1 MTDLLLEMKGIC
13 KSFPGV
19 KVLDQVELIVRPGE
33 LVALMGEN
41 GAGKS
46 TLMKILGGI
55 YTKDSGSITVKG
67 QPVPEM
73 TTKLAAELGIGIIHQ
88 ELNLISHLS
97 VAENIFLGRE
107 FTYGKTKLVNWKK
120 LRQEAKVYLDKL
132 GIQVDPDTR
141 VGDLSVGQQQMIE
154 IAKALSL
161 QADILVLDEPT
172 AALTN
177 REIDALFEVI
187 FSLKNKGVG
196 MIYISHRMEE
206 IFQVSDRITVLR
218 DGQYVGTKVTAETN
232 MDELVKMMVGREITD
247 RFPKVKVSLGE
258 EKLRVD
264 HLSVKGKL
272 TDISFAVKAGE
283 ILGFAGLM
291 GAGRSEVAKAI
302 FGLERLEAGSIK
314 VEGRSV
320 AINKPKDA
328 IAAGIAFVTEDRK
341 EEGLVLSLS
350 VRENIALPN
359 LSSLSS
365 FGVLHKQ
372 KEVQLARETID
383 KLVVKTHSS
392 EQRVGSL
399 SGGNQQK
406 VVIGKWLAT
415 APKILILDEPTRGVD
430 IGAKKEIYD
439 LMNRL
444 AQEGVAIIM
453 ISSELPEV
461 LGMSDRIIVMHE
473 GKITGEFSREEAT
486 QESIMHAATGGGH
499 FIASTNETNVY
510 A

>member
-19 KVLDQVELIVRPGE
+19 KVLDQVELTVRPGE

-55 YTKDSGSITVKG
+55 YTKDSGTITVKG
-67 QPVPEM
+67 QSVPEM

-107 FTYGKTKLVNWKK
+107 FTYGKTKFINWKK
-120 LRQEAKVYLDKL
+120 LRQEAKIYLDQL
-132 GIQVDPDTR
+132 GIQVDPDTK

-187 FSLKNKGVG
+187 FALKNKGVG

-218 DGQYVGTKVTAETN
+218 DGQYVGTKVTAETS

-247 RFPKVKVSLGE
+247 RFPKVDVSLGE

-272 TDISFAVKAGE
+272 ADVSFAVQAGE

-302 FGLERLEAGSIK
+302 FGLERLESGSIK

-320 AINKPKDA
+320 TINKPKDA

-365 FGVLHKQ
+365 LGVLYKQ
-372 KEVQLARETID
+372 KEQQLADETIN
-383 KLVVKTHSS
+383 KLLVKTHSS

-444 AQEGVAIIM
+444 AQAGVAIIM

-473 GKITGEFSREEAT
+473 GKMTGEFSREEAT
-486 QESIMHAATGGGH
+486 QEIIMHAATGGGH
-499 FIASTNETNVY
+499 SIASTSETDAYV
-510 A
+510 